1 MRYPVRRAGEP
12 LGTGRGAGLEAAF
25 RLALPICLLLVCAAC
40 DGTSEPPRPRHPTP
54 LDLTRVGTLSGTVFF
69 DGPAPEPSA
78 LRLGGWSECAAQHDG
93 PVAAADVLVTDGRLQ
108 NAIVYIEDGLG
119 ERVFA
124 VPERPVVSD
133 QQGCRFLPRILAAQ
147 VDQPIRF
154 LNSDPLAHN
163 VHGLPTRARPWNFS
177 LGLKGT
183 SRMLRVGAEEVG
195 IEIKC
200 DIHGWMR
207 SYLSV
212 FDHPYFAL
220 SAADGTFTL
229 ADVPPGQYTVAAWH
243 ERFGTRSQA
252 VVLGEREEA
261 DVTFRFSAVVGG

>member
-1 MRYPVRRAGEP
+1 MRYPVRRAD
-12 LGTGRGAGLEAAF
+12 LEAAL
-25 RLALPICLLLVCAAC
+25 RLALPVCLLLVCAAC
-40 DGTSEPPRPRHPTP
+40 DGMSEPPRPRHPTP

-69 DGPAPEPSA
+69 DGPAPEPYA
-78 LRLGGWSECAAQHDG
+78 LQLGGWSECAAQHDG
-93 PVAAADVLVTDGRLQ
+93 PVAAADVLVADGRLQ
-108 NAIVYIEDGLG
+108 NALVYIEDGLG

-124 VPERPVVSD
+124 VPEQPVVSD

-163 VHGLPTRARPWNFS
+163 VHGLPARSRQWNFS

-183 SRMLRVGAEEVG
+183 SRTIHVDAEEVG

-212 FDHPYFAL
+212 LDHPYFAL
-220 SAADGTFTL
+220 SAADGTFAL
-229 ADVPPGQYTVAAWH
+229 AEVPPGQYIVAAWH
-243 ERFGTRSQA
+243 ERFGTHSQS
-252 VVLGEREEA
+252 VVLGERGET
-261 DVTFRFSAVVGG
+261 DVTFRFTAVAGG

>member
-1 MRYPVRRAGEP
+1 MHRVLSGVAG
-12 LGTGRGAGLEAAF
+12 
-25 RLALPICLLLVCAAC
+25 LLLVFASCERP
-40 DGTSEPPRPRHPTP
+40 SEPPRPRQPTP

-69 DGPAPEPSA
+69 DGPAPDSSQ
-78 LRLGGWSECAAQHDG
+78 LQLGGWSECAAQHDG
-93 PVAAADVLVTDGRLQ
+93 PVSAADVLVTDGRLQ

-163 VHGLPTRARPWNFS
+163 VHGLPARSRQWNFS

-183 SRMLRVGAEEVG
+183 SRTLSVRAEEVG

-207 SYLSV
+207 SYLGV

-229 ADVPPGQYTVAAWH
+229 ADVPPGHYTVTAWH
-243 ERFGTRSQA
+243 ERFGSRSQS
-252 VVLGEREEA
+252 VVLEERGEEIVA
-261 DVTFRFSAVVGG
+261 FRFSTAVGG

>member
-1 MRYPVRRAGEP
+1 MH
-12 LGTGRGAGLEAAF
+12 GTLSVVAGL
-25 RLALPICLLLVCAAC
+25 LLMFASCEGL
-40 DGTSEPPRPRHPTP
+40 SEPPRPRQPTP

-69 DGPAPEPSA
+69 DGPAPDSSQ
-78 LRLGGWSECAAQHDG
+78 LQLGGWTECAAQHDG
-93 PVAAADVLVTDGRLQ
+93 PVSAADVLVTDGRLQ
-108 NAIVYIEDGLG
+108 NALVYIEGGLG

-163 VHGLPTRARPWNFS
+163 VHGLPTRSRQWNFS

-183 SRMLRVGAEEVG
+183 SRTLSVGAKEVG

-207 SYLSV
+207 SYLGV

-220 SAADGTFTL
+220 SAADGSFTL
-229 ADVPPGQYTVAAWH
+229 ADVPPGQYIVAAWH
-243 ERFGTRSQA
+243 ERFGWRSQS
-252 VVLGEREEA
+252 VVLEERGEEIVA
-261 DVTFRFSAVVGG
+261 FRFSTGVGG

>member
-1 MRYPVRRAGEP
+1 MRYPVRRGD
-12 LGTGRGAGLEAAF
+12 LEAAL
-25 RLALPICLLLVCAAC
+25 RLALSVCLLLVCAAC

-78 LRLGGWSECAAQHDG
+78 LQLGGWSECAAQHDG
-93 PVAAADVLVTDGRLQ
+93 PVAAADVLVADGRLQ
-108 NAIVYIEDGLG
+108 NALVYIEDGLG

-124 VPERPVVSD
+124 VPAQPVVSD

-163 VHGLPTRARPWNFS
+163 VHGLPERSRQWNFS

-183 SRMLRVGAEEVG
+183 SRTIHVGAEEVG

-207 SYLSV
+207 GYLSV
-212 FDHPYFAL
+212 LDHPYFAL
-220 SAADGTFTL
+220 SAADGTFAL
-229 ADVPPGQYTVAAWH
+229 AEVPPGQYTVAAWH
-243 ERFGTRSQA
+243 ERFGTRSQS
-252 VVLGEREEA
+252 VVLGERGEV
-261 DVTFRFSAVVGG
+261 DVTFRFAAVAGG